1 MIVYRIG
8 ESRYASD
15 LTGEGARLFGGRWNH
30 IGTACLYTA
39 ESRALAVLEYTV
51 NVNIAVIPRTLSMA
65 TFEIPNIGI
74 QVLTQADLPG
84 NWKESPARAST
95 KDFGTRLLQV
105 AATPIIKI
113 PSTVIPEEFNYLL
126 NPSHANS
133 RHFRLLEVCD
143 FVYDVRIKNI

>member
-15 LTGEGARLFGGRWNH
+15 LTGEGARLFGARWNH

-51 NVNIAVIPRTLSMA
+51 NVNIAVIPRALSMA
-65 TFEIPNIGI
+65 TFEIPDTGI
-74 QVLTQADLPG
+74 QVLAQADLPG
-84 NWKESPARAST
+84 NWKESPAPAST
-95 KDFGTRLLQV
+95 KDFGTSLLQA

-126 NPSHANS
+126 NPSHAGS
-133 RHFRLLEVCD
+133 RDFRLLEVRD
-143 FVYDVRIKNI
+143 FVYDVRIKNV